1 MQGSCGLGVAETNRL
16 NFVHGELKKIW
27 LQEEIRAK
35 QRSRDRNI
43 KEGDRNTAYFH
54 AVANQRRRKT
64 LIHSLDGP
72 NGPVTEVDEMLKV
85 ASDFYKDLFKK
96 ENPSG
101 FSLQNIFFSA
111 SEKVSPAENELL
123 EAPFS
128 ETEVKEAIFSSYPD
142 GAPSSD
148 GIPFLFYQ
156 HFWDLVKN
164 DLLDLF
170 QAFHRGELDPAT
182 YSWGVYW
189 GQVT

>member
-1 MQGSCGLGVAETNRL
+1 MDKCVKPKSCFICKMVTHKVENCPVRRKTHSSARYVGS
-16 NFVHGELKKIW
+16 
-27 LQEEIRAK
+27 
-35 QRSRDRNI
+35 
-43 KEGDRNTAYFH
+43 DRNTAYFH

-111 SEKVSPAENELL
+111 SKKVSPAENELL

-142 GAPSSD
+142 GAPGPD
-148 GIPFLFYQ
+148 GIPFLFYE
-156 HFWDLVKN
+156 HFWN
-164 DLLDLF
+164 LLMGGLL
-170 QAFHRGELDPAT
+170 G
-182 YSWGVYW
+182 SS
-189 GQVT
+189 